1 MTRKGIIVMKKY
13 LLRLCIPGLVF
24 YSASAFCATND
35 LISAEL
41 PPVNDQGDI
50 YPYRFPLLGQKAID
64 AGEELPLPF
73 GIALAYYGVRRD
85 INVKSVSA
93 SINDQPLQ
101 SVDQYVS
108 FDVRTEVQ
116 SATVRLDACVLP
128 FLNVFVVFGGID
140 NVSDIRA
147 DVTLDGTNYA
157 IRADGSFSGMTTGFG
172 AVLAGGYQNY
182 FMTLDATKIY
192 SELGDAF
199 DTHFSGQIYNARAGW
214 KGKIEGHNT
223 RIWIGATYWDTER
236 EMTGSRSTG
245 GAVVQKINFKVVQ
258 APADAGNISLGFNYE
273 FTPKVTLV
281 ADYGFNFDDAQLL
294 LVSLGYR
301 FH

>member
-1 MTRKGIIVMKKY
+1 MKCKSFGFGVLMLLTGISNAVSQTNS
-13 LLRLCIPGLVF
+13 P
-24 YSASAFCATND
+24 ATD
-35 LISAEL
+35 AQALESPAAE
-41 PPVNDQGDI
+41 
-50 YPYRFPLLGQKAID
+50 YPYQLPLLGQKAID
-64 AGEELPLPF
+64 AGEELPLPL
-73 GIALAYYGVRRD
+73 GIAVAYYGVRRD

-93 SINDQPLQ
+93 SLNDQPLQ
-101 SVDQYVS
+101 SVDQFAS

-116 SATVRLDACVLP
+116 SATVRLDVWVLP
-128 FLNVFVVFGGID
+128 FLNVFGVFGGID

-147 DVTLDGTNYA
+147 DVTLGGTNYA

-172 AVLAGGYQNY
+172 AVLAGGFNNY
-182 FMTLDATKIY
+182 FMTLDGTKVY

-199 DTHFSGQIYNARAGW
+199 DTNFSGEIYNLRAGW

-223 RIWIGATYWDTER
+223 RIWVGATYWDTER
-236 EMTGSRSTG
+236 EMTGSVDTG
-245 GAVVQKINFKVVQ
+245 GGVVQKINFKVVQ
-258 APADAGNISLGFNYE
+258 EPADASNMSLGFNYE
-273 FTPKVTLV
+273 ITPKVTLV